1 MIERMFEMESINSGI
16 KLDKILVGNI
26 AGEFNIPS
34 YQRGYRW
41 GVDEVIRLLDDIYS
55 NGSKSY
61 CLQPIV
67 VKKNDDKYE
76 LIDGQQRLTT
86 LFILLQYIKKEYK
99 PRIDVKYSISYD
111 VRKKSGEYLLDIKE
125 ELSETNIDFFHM
137 YQAYKTID
145 AWFKKSDDDVLAA
158 DKIYNYLA
166 EYVKI
171 IWYEIPS
178 DSKDAIGLFTRLN
191 IGKIPLTS
199 AELVKAM
206 FLTETNL
213 EINGKNT
220 ELKQKL
226 HEAKQNEISTQWDT
240 IEKELHDESLWKFL
254 TNAEKGRYKTR
265 IDLVLDLIADKPSD
279 CREKYYTF
287 FYFDSLRKEKELSKV
302 WQEIQHTFLLL
313 KDWYED
319 HDLYHKIG
327 YLIASEYKGGS
338 LVDIFKLSKGKT
350 KTQFKNK
357 LDGLIC
363 DSIKIKSNYADLDY
377 NSAKDREN
385 ITRLLLLFNVESVYQ
400 IDGKTQRFPFDQYKS
415 FTSGKVLWSLEHIH
429 AQHSEGL
436 KTQEQWKLWLE
447 KHIASVRTV
456 AKDKI
461 ELLKEM
467 QDAIDK
473 PKLIGDEFNKIYQKV
488 IDVLSE
494 KGEMSIHTIANLTL
508 LNTADNAALSN
519 ATFDVKRNEIIRM
532 DKAGQYIPFCTKMVF
547 LKYYTPSEKNQ
558 LHFWGRED
566 RIAYIE
572 NINRVLDKYLDEN
585 EKIYT
590 DDVVNVINAEGDE
603 Q

>member
-1 MIERMFEMESINSGI
+1 MESINSGI
-16 KLDKILVGNI
+16 KLDTILVGNI

-41 GVDEVIRLLDDIYS
+41 GVDEVTRLLDDIYE
-55 NGSKSY
+55 NGHKSY

-67 VKKNDDKYE
+67 VKENNGKYE

-86 LFILLQYIKKEYK
+86 LFILLQYIKREANI
-99 PRIDVKYSISYD
+99 PINSKYQLSYD
-111 VRKKSGEYLLDIKE
+111 IRDKSGEYLSDIRE
-125 ELSETNIDFFHM
+125 DIAEDNIDFFHM

-145 AWFKKSDDDVLAA
+145 KWFEEREDKVVAA
-158 DKIYNYLA
+158 FDIYSFLSK
-166 EYVKI
+166 YVKI
-171 IWYEIPS
+171 IWYEIPA
-178 DSKDAIGLFTRLN
+178 DSKDAIDLFTRLN

-213 EINGKNT
+213 DVNGKNI

-226 HEAKQNEISTQWDT
+226 HEAKQNEISTQWDI
-240 IEKELHDESLWKFL
+240 IEKELHDESLWNFL
-254 TNAEKGRYKTR
+254 TNSGGEKYKTR
-265 IDLVLDLIADKPSD
+265 IDLVLDLISEKPDD

-287 FYFDSLRKEKELSKV
+287 FYFDSLRKAEKELSKV

-327 YLIASEYKGGS
+327 YLIASEYKDGN
-338 LVDIFKLSKGKT
+338 LANIFKMSKGKT
-350 KTQFKNK
+350 KTQFKDE
-357 LDGLIC
+357 LDALITE
-363 DSIKIKSNYADLDY
+363 SIKIDGNYADLEY
-377 NSAKDREN
+377 TKAQDRER
-385 ITRLLLLFNVESVYQ
+385 ITRLLLLFNVESVYE
-400 IDGKTQRFPFDQYKS
+400 IDKKTQRFPFNQYKS
-415 FTSGKVLWSLEHIH
+415 FTSGKVVWSLEHIH
-429 AQHSEGL
+429 AQNSEGL

-447 KHIASVRTV
+447 KHMASVR
-456 AKDKI
+456 AIANDKV

-467 QDAIDK
+467 QDAIDSS
-473 PKLIGDEFNKIYQKV
+473 KLIRDEFNKISQKV
-488 IDVLSE
+488 YDVLTV
-494 KGEMSIHTIANLTL
+494 KGDVSIHSIANLAL
-508 LNTADNAALSN
+508 LNTADNAALNN

-547 LKYYTPSEKNQ
+547 LKYYTPSESNQ
-558 LHFWGRED
+558 LHFWGIED
-566 RIAYIE
+566 RIAYVE
-572 NINRVLDKYLDEN
+572 NINRVLSKYLD

-590 DDVVNVINAEGDE
+590 DDKTKSVDMEGDE